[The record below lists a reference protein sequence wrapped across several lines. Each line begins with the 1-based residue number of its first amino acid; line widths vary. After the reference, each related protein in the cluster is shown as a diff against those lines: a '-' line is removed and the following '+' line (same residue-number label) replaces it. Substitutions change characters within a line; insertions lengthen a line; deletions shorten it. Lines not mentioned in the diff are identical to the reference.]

1 MSLEDLYQDKI
12 LELSRFSR
20 TVEQLQHYKNSST
33 SKNPVCGDTIS
44 LRLDYDND
52 FKVIDYGHEVRGCVI
67 CEASAGLLSK
77 YIIGKSL
84 KEVKIINQNVLQW
97 LNSEISLPNISE
109 LETFTP
115 VKEFKNR
122 HKCVTLSFDAL
133 VEVCKNL

>member
-12 LELSRFSR
+12 LELSRISR
-20 TVEQLQHYKNSST
+20 TVEQLKHYKNLST
-33 SKNPVCGDTIS
+33 SKNPVCGDTIV
-44 LRLDYDND
+44 LTLDYDND
-52 FKVIDYGHEVRGCVI
+52 FKVIDYGHEVRGCVL

-84 KEVKIINQNVLQW
+84 QEVKIINQNVLQW

-115 VKEFKNR
+115 VKKFKNR

-133 VEVCKNL
+133 VKICKDM

>member
-12 LELSRFSR
+12 LELSRISR
-20 TVEQLQHYKNSST
+20 TVEQLKHYKNLST
-33 SKNPVCGDTIS
+33 SKNPVCGDTIV
-44 LRLDYDND
+44 LTLDYDND
-52 FKVIDYGHEVRGCVI
+52 FKVIDYGHEVRGCVL

-109 LETFTP
+109 LDTFTP

-133 VEVCKNL
+133 VKVCKNL